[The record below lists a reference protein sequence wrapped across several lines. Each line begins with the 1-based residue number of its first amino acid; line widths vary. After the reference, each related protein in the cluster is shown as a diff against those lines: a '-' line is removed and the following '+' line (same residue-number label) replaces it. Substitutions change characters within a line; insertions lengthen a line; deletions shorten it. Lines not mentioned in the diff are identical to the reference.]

1 MTTTTRIALTD
12 QSIEDL
18 VMALGVR
25 IAFIE
30 TGTASLRAQDLLAQ
44 GRGKELRVLTEEQKV
59 AVTRMKGYARFFSR
73 SSLSSACP
81 RVSLLRTR

>member
-1 MTTTTRIALTD
+1 MATTTRIALTD

-59 AVTRMKGYARFFSR
+59 AVTRMEGLR
-73 SSLSSACP
+73 SFLQQEQSKQRLS
-81 RVSLLRTR
+81 

>member
-1 MTTTTRIALTD
+1 
-12 QSIEDL
+12 
-18 VMALGVR
+18 MALGVR

-59 AVTRMKGYARFFSR
+59 AVTRMEGLR
-73 SSLSSACP
+73 SFLQQEQSKQRLS
-81 RVSLLRTR
+81 

>member
-1 MTTTTRIALTD
+1 MTTTRIALTD

-59 AVTRMKGYARFFSR
+59 AVTRMEGLR
-73 SSLSSACP
+73 SFLQREQSKQRLS
-81 RVSLLRTR
+81 

>member
-59 AVTRMKGYARFFSR
+59 AVTRMEGLR
-73 SSLSSACP
+73 SFLQQEQSKQRLS
-81 RVSLLRTR
+81 

>member
-1 MTTTTRIALTD
+1 
-12 QSIEDL
+12 
-18 VMALGVR
+18 MALGVR

-59 AVTRMKGYARFFSR
+59 AVTRMEGLR
-73 SSLSSACP
+73 SFLQREQFKQRLS
-81 RVSLLRTR
+81 

>member
-1 MTTTTRIALTD
+1 MTTTRVALTD

-59 AVTRMKGYARFFSR
+59 AVTRMEGLR
-73 SSLSSACP
+73 SFLQREQSKQRLS
-81 RVSLLRTR
+81 